1 LAAGSQGQ
9 KNAWVIS
16 ENTILRSTFKRIW
29 WWAAIAGFIL
39 LILAIYPIDVFTL
52 RLPKYHL
59 KQIAAIRIS
68 QGQEVVVAYRH
79 SVERTRVEGRFRIG
93 PGPALYAHET
103 RMASVGTGL
112 PNSSPGKTRRD
123 GEWFIVDE
131 GLTKLEDGLR
141 FYLSPVN
148 HTRVIAA
155 GQHINLEKIKAGSI
169 IQLDVERIRLIKWL
183 LWRFAGIS
191 WLTEIE

>member
-1 LAAGSQGQ
+1 MIP
-9 KNAWVIS
+9 K
-16 ENTILRSTFKRIW
+16 NTILRSLFKSIW
-29 WWAAIAGFIL
+29 WWTAIVGFIL
-39 LILAIYPIDVFTL
+39 LILTIYPIDVFTL
-52 RLPKYHL
+52 RLPKYQF
-59 KQIAAIRIS
+59 KQIAAIEMN

-79 SVERTRVEGRFRIG
+79 SVERTRVEGCFRIG
-93 PGPALYAHET
+93 PGPALYARET
-103 RMASVGTGL
+103 RMTSVGTGL
-112 PNSSPGKTRRD
+112 PNSSPGKTRRE
-123 GEWFIVDE
+123 GEWIIVDE

-148 HTRVIAA
+148 HTRVTAA

-169 IQLDVERIRLIKWL
+169 ILLDVERIRLIKWL

>member
-1 LAAGSQGQ
+1 
-9 KNAWVIS
+9 VIS